1 MLESGSLVMHGTAG
15 VCRVEGY
22 QKLDGLPGEYM
33 VLCPVYLK
41 DATFYTPTEG
51 GRVKMRPVM
60 TREEADSLIARMP
73 EAEPYQFASPNDQKQ
88 RSAEIMKSGDSFAL
102 ARLTKT
108 VYRDQR
114 RRARVGK
121 KLSSTDSG
129 ILKQAE
135 RLLFGELAIVLGIP
149 YDSVVQHISSVL
161 EEQPNGA
168 PAGNS

>member
-1 MLESGSLVMHGTAG
+1 MLECGSLVMHGTAG

-22 QKLDGLPGEYM
+22 QKLDGLPGEYV
-33 VLCPVYLK
+33 VLSPVYLK

-60 TREEADSLIARMP
+60 SREEADSLIARMP
-73 EAEPYQFASPNDQKQ
+73 EAEPYQFQNSNDQKQ

-114 RRARVGK
+114 RRASAGK

-135 RLLFGELAIVLGIP
+135 KLLFGELAVALNIP
-149 YDSVVQHISSVL
+149 YDSVEEHISAMLTS
-161 EEQPNGA
+161 Q
-168 PAGNS
+168 